1 MIFDRVTFQL
11 LESYPNRASEA
22 ALPGFMKPI
31 GTVQRLWL

>member
-11 LESYPNRASEA
+11 LGNYPNQVSEV

-31 GTVQRLWL
+31 GTVGRP